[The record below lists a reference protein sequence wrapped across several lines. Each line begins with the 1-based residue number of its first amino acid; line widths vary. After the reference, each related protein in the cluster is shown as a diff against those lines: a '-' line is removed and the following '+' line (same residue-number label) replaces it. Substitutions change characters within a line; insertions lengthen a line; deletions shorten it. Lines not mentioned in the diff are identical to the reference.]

1 MQAMRIFCL
10 ACLSIA
16 TVLPAQTPST
26 PVDQHQVW
34 QLQDSGS
41 TASFRGI
48 HSVDGT
54 VAWASGSEGTVLKTT
69 DGGGHWQKCTVPDG
83 DKDGA
88 TLDFR
93 GVQAW
98 DSQTAMVMA
107 TGLGDKSRL
116 YKTTDGCKTWK
127 LLLKNTDPR
136 GFYDGFWLNAIYGE
150 GILLGDPVNGQFTIL
165 ETEDG
170 GAAWKRDQSKS
181 LFLRGVS
188 LAAFAASNSS
198 IGKASRRAGDTRGPG
213 TDYFPGFVTG
223 GKGGA
228 FLIERWQG
236 RSKTKAR
243 FSQGKYSHLDQM
255 PDWNRRPIPLAT
267 GSDGSGAFALAL
279 RYTGNACEDCG
290 FGRYWHLIAVGGDY
304 MKPNET
310 TGTAATSAADG
321 GWTWTA
327 STTPPHGYRSTV
339 QWSESQ
345 KLWITAG
352 PNGSD
357 ISRDDGKTWQLLDN
371 GNWNALS
378 LPFIVGP
385 KGRIARLNP
394 AAMSPANR

>member
-1 MQAMRIFCL
+1 
-10 ACLSIA
+10 
-16 TVLPAQTPST
+16 
-26 PVDQHQVW
+26 
-34 QLQDSGS
+34 
-41 TASFRGI
+41 
-48 HSVDGT
+48 
-54 VAWASGSEGTVLKTT
+54 
-69 DGGGHWQKCTVPDG
+69 
-83 DKDGA
+83 
-88 TLDFR
+88 
-93 GVQAW
+93 VQAW

-255 PDWNRRPIPLAT
+255 PDWNRRPIPLA
-267 GSDGSGAFALAL
+267 L

-385 KGRIARLNP
+385 KGRIAKLNP
-394 AAMSPANR
+394 AALPKQ